1 MITLIHPSVIIMK
14 KRKCMYFVSF
24 CPKLLVKNNCR
35 KIENIQN
42 LFHYQHFNSKKE
54 ILFVN

>member
-1 MITLIHPSVIIMK
+1 MTILIHPSVIIMK

-24 CPKLLVKNNCR
+24 CPKPLVKNNYR
-35 KIENIQN
+35 KIGNILN
-42 LFHYQHFNSKKE
+42 LFHYQHFNLKKE